1 LKRQQTVKAIETNKP
16 VKIECRKIPK
26 PKTQYLLE
34 FFSKKQNSMMFTTN
48 QQQHLQGAQALQ
60 IENQIS
66 ELVQKLNE
74 ADKAGK
80 KEVYNY
86 DF

>member
-1 LKRQQTVKAIETNKP
+1 
-16 VKIECRKIPK
+16 
-26 PKTQYLLE
+26 
-34 FFSKKQNSMMFTTN
+34 MMFTTN
-48 QQQHLQGAQALQ
+48 QLQHLQGAQALQ
-60 IENQIS
+60 IENQIA

-74 ADKAGK
+74 QDKNGK